1 MNNTLF
7 NLIANNQKINKN
19 PHFPKFFKLIK
30 NNITLFIFGVIFM
43 SLSMP
48 TNSISKENIFP
59 YEIINHKLDNGLKV
73 IFIPMESKGIV
84 SYYTVVRT
92 GSRDEWEAGKSGFA
106 HFFEHMMFRGTKR
119 HPGAMY
125 DSLITSMGADA
136 NAYTTDDYTCYH
148 LNISNEDLPKVID
161 LEADRFQN
169 LAYTKEGFQTE
180 SGAVYGE
187 YRKGRTSPFQVLWE
201 DLKNTAFKK
210 HTYKHTTI
218 GYEKDIKDM
227 PNLYD
232 YSLTFY
238 QRYYRPENCVLMVVG
253 DFDQKKTLSEIKKQY
268 SNWATGYTMPKI
280 DVEPEQKSE
289 LKANVLYQ
297 GKTNPIITLA
307 YKGIAFDPNN
317 KNFLAA
323 QIFGDIAFGATADLY
338 KKLYLKEQKVQVLS
352 SEIDMNRDPFLWMFF
367 GVINQEQ
374 DIDYVN
380 TEMLN
385 TVEYFKTNLVSK
397 EKLDK
402 VKKKM
407 KYSFLMGLDT
417 PDKVAGGLAKFI
429 AITGGLENLEN
440 YYNTLNSIT
449 PEDIQ
454 NTVKKYFVNN
464 KKTTVIL
471 KGSN

>member
-1 MNNTLF
+1 MNKTLF
-7 NLIANNQKINKN
+7 NLIKNNQKLS
-19 PHFPKFFKLIK
+19 KLI
-30 NNITLFIFGVIFM
+30 NSNIVLFILGVIIM
-43 SLSMP
+43 SIPMSE
-48 TNSISKENIFP
+48 NIISKENIFP
-59 YEIINHKLDNGLKV
+59 YKIINHKLENGLKV
-73 IFIPMESKGIV
+73 IFIPMESNGIV
-84 SYYTVVRT
+84 SSYTVVRT

-148 LNISNEDLPKVID
+148 LNISNEDLPMVID

-238 QRYYRPENCVLMVVG
+238 QRYYRPENCVVMVVG
-253 DFDQKKTLSEIKKQY
+253 DFDQNKTLLEIKKQY

-289 LKANVLYQ
+289 LKANVSYQ

-317 KNFLAA
+317 KNFLSA
-323 QIFGDIAFGATADLY
+323 QIFGDIAFGATSDLY
-338 KKLYLKEQKVQVLS
+338 KKLYLKEQKLQVLS

-367 GVINQEQ
+367 GVVNQES

-385 TVEYFKTNLVSK
+385 TIEFFKTNLVTK
-397 EKLDK
+397 EKLEK

>member
-1 MNNTLF
+1 MNKTLL
-7 NLIANNQKINKN
+7 NLIEYNQKISKLKN
-19 PHFPKFFKLIK
+19 SNIVFFILGI
-30 NNITLFIFGVIFM
+30 IIM
-43 SLSMP
+43 
-48 TNSISKENIFP
+48 SISMSENIFTKENIFP
-59 YEIINHKLDNGLKV
+59 YKIVNHKLENGLKV
-73 IFIPMESKGIV
+73 IFIPMESNGIV

-92 GSRDEWEAGKSGFA
+92 GSRDEWEPGKSGFA

-148 LNISNEDLPKVID
+148 LNISKEDLPKVID

-238 QRYYRPENCVLMVVG
+238 QRYYRPENCVIMVVG
-253 DFDQKKTLSEIKKQY
+253 DFDQNKTLSEIKKQY

-280 DVEPEQKSE
+280 DTEPEQKSE
-289 LKANVLYQ
+289 LKANVSYS

-307 YKGIAFDPNN
+307 YKGTAFDPSN

-323 QIFGDIAFGATADLY
+323 QIFGDIAFGSTSNLY
-338 KKLYLKEQKVQVLS
+338 KKLYLKEQKLQVLS
-352 SEIDMNRDPFLWMFF
+352 SEIDMSRDPFLWMFF
-367 GVINQEQ
+367 GVINQES

-380 TEMLN
+380 KEMLN
-385 TVEYFKTNLVSK
+385 TIEFYKTNLISK
-397 EKLDK
+397 EKLEK

-429 AITGGLENLEN
+429 AITGGLENLET
-440 YYNTLNSIT
+440 YYNTLNTIT

-454 NTVKKYFVNN
+454 NTIKKYFVNN
-464 KKTTVIL
+464 KKTTIIL
-471 KGSN
+471 KGSNK